1 MAAEITYLRDIIEE
15 EDDIGGADRL
25 RRARRGALKT
35 AAREGAEVS
44 GGRAPRLISGR
55 GGIEQ
60 LTASLGVPAATNPA
74 EKTGNG
80 ASPSRGALDEGSREP
95 NEPKIF

>member
-1 MAAEITYLRDIIEE
+1 MAAKITYLRDIIEE

-44 GGRAPRLISGR
+44 GGRAPR
-55 GGIEQ
+55 
-60 LTASLGVPAATNPA
+60 
-74 EKTGNG
+74 
-80 ASPSRGALDEGSREP
+80 
-95 NEPKIF
+95 F